1 MLDII
6 RDAPLGQFL
15 RWVTHDRML
24 LYPDER
30 EGFVLPKLASGAPLE
45 KDVPDP
51 EESEPVTAEPPKA
64 EKQDLEKNDPERVDD
79 GQSGPEVADPEK
91 TESVGGPSTHPLT
104 RLEGDAALEP
114 TLSRQHS
121 LLFTEERLAL
131 DQQLELEKTKSKPIS
146 LHKSADG
153 TILVDW
159 YTTDDPE
166 NPQNWT
172 KAKKLFV
179 LVQICLYTFAMY
191 GGSSIYVVSEG
202 GVMQR
207 FGVSEAAAAMGL
219 SIYVIGYGVGPLLF
233 APLCEIP
240 AIGRNGVYTPA
251 FILFVII
258 CVPTAVV
265 DNYAGLLVLRFLQ
278 GFLCSPCLANGA
290 ASVGDMFSLLML
302 PVYLSSWTAACFWGP
317 ALGPVVASF
326 AVTAEGWRWSLWELL
341 WMSAPIL
348 VVYLIAFPE
357 TSGATI
363 LRRRAA
369 RLRKL
374 TGRTDLRSQS
384 EIDQEHMKYSE
395 VFFDAIIKPL
405 EIMIKDPAVAYTN
418 IYSALLYGVYYSF
431 FEAFPL
437 VYVAIYGF
445 NLGELGLTFL
455 SIGVACMIGVVI
467 YNTYLLVYLVPDIIK
482 HGLRAPEHRLVP
494 ALFGVCT
501 LPAGLF
507 MFGWTSRHGVHWIVS
522 LIGVVIVVGSNFVI
536 FQCIFVYLPLS
547 YPRYTASLLASND
560 LFRALFA
567 AGCVIFSR
575 PMFKNLGIGP
585 GNSLLAGLSCVG
597 LVGMFL
603 LWRFGAKLRARSKF
617 AVS

>member
-1 MLDII
+1 MLDTI
-6 RDAPLGQFL
+6 RDAPVGQFL
-15 RWVTHDRML
+15 RWLTRNRIL
-24 LYPDER
+24 LYPDEQQ
-30 EGFVLPKLASGAPLE
+30 GFVLPKLASGTPLQKEVAAP
-45 KDVPDP
+45 D
-51 EESEPVTAEPPKA
+51 ESEHETDEQEKKTSQAPEAEKA
-64 EKQDLEKNDPERVDD
+64 EEAKFVPGL
-79 GQSGPEVADPEK
+79 ADS
-91 TESVGGPSTHPLT
+91 ESAAPAGEPSTRPT
-104 RLEGDAALEP
+104 ERTERENALEP
-114 TLSRQHS
+114 SLSRQQSHP
-121 LLFTEERLAL
+121 FTEERFSL
-131 DQQLELEKTKSKPIS
+131 DQQLEIEKTRSKPIS

-153 TILVDW
+153 TILIDW

-166 NPQNWT
+166 NPQNWSQS
-172 KAKKLFV
+172 KKLFV
-179 LVQICLYTFAMY
+179 LGQICLYTFAMY
-191 GGSSIYVVSEG
+191 GGSSIYVVSER

-207 FGVSEAAAAMGL
+207 FGVGEAAAAMGL
-219 SIYVIGYGVGPLLF
+219 SMYVIGYGIGPLLF

-265 DNYAGLLVLRFLQ
+265 DNYAGLLVLRFIQ
-278 GFLCSPCLANGA
+278 GFLSSPCLANGA

-341 WMSAPIL
+341 WLSAPIL
-348 VVYLIAFPE
+348 VLYLIAFPE
-357 TSGATI
+357 TSSATI
-363 LRRRAA
+363 LQRRAA

-374 TGRTDLRSQS
+374 TGRTDLRSWS
-384 EIDQEHMKYSE
+384 EIEQDHMKYSE

-405 EIMIKDPAVAYTN
+405 EIMIKDPAVGFTN

-431 FEAFPL
+431 FEAFQL
-437 VYVAIYGF
+437 VYMGIYGF
-445 NLGELGLTFL
+445 NLGELGLTFI
-455 SIGVACMIGVVI
+455 SIGVATMAAVVV
-467 YNTYLLVYLVPDIIK
+467 YNTYLLVYLVPDIVK
-482 HGLRAPEHRLVP
+482 NGLRAPEHRLVP

-507 MFGWTSRHGVHWIVS
+507 LFGWTSRHGVHWMVS
-522 LIGVVIVVGSNFVI
+522 MMGVVIVVSSNFVI
-536 FQCIFVYLPLS
+536 FQCVFVYLPLS

-567 AGCVIFSR
+567 AGCVVFSR
-575 PMFKNLGIGP
+575 PMFANLGIGP
-585 GNSLLAGLSCVG
+585 ASSLLAGLSCVG

-603 LWRFGAKLRARSKF
+603 LWHCGAKLRARSKF
-617 AVS
+617 AAS

>member
-1 MLDII
+1 MLDTI

-15 RWVTHDRML
+15 RWIAQNRIL

-30 EGFVLPKLASGAPLE
+30 EGFVLPKLASGTSVE
-45 KDVPDP
+45 DVANPDNSVSDPVEAQKESP
-51 EESEPVTAEPPKA
+51 ETQSSEKA
-64 EKQDLEKNDPERVDD
+64 EDSRPDSELADLEKA
-79 GQSGPEVADPEK
+79 GGS
-91 TESVGGPSTHPLT
+91 SGPSTRPT
-104 RLEGDAALEP
+104 RRSNDENLEP
-114 TLSRQHS
+114 SLARQRSLS
-121 LLFTEERLAL
+121 FTEERYAL
-131 DQQLELEKTKSKPIS
+131 DQQLELEKTNSKPIS

-166 NPQNWT
+166 NPQNWSQT
-172 KAKKLFV
+172 KKLFI
-179 LVQICLYTFAMY
+179 LVQICLYTFA
-191 GGSSIYVVSEG
+191 I
-202 GVMQR
+202 GVMHR
-207 FGVSEAAAAMGL
+207 FGVGEAAAGMGL
-219 SIYVIGYGVGPLLF
+219 AIYVIGYGVGPLLF

-251 FILFVII
+251 FILFTII
-258 CVPTAVV
+258 CIPTAVV

-278 GFLCSPCLANGA
+278 GFLSSPCLANGA
-290 ASVGDMFSLLML
+290 ASVSDMFSLLLL
-302 PVYLSSWTAACFWGP
+302 PVYLSSWTGACFWGP
-317 ALGPVVASF
+317 ALGPVMASY
-326 AVTAEGWRWSLWELL
+326 AVSAKGWRWSLWELL
-341 WMSAPIL
+341 WLSAPIL

-405 EIMIKDPAVAYTN
+405 EIMMKDPAVAYTN
-418 IYSALLYGVYYSF
+418 LYSALLYGIYYSF

-437 VYVAIYGF
+437 VYVGIYGF
-445 NLGELGLTFL
+445 NLGELGLTFVT
-455 SIGVACMIGVVI
+455 IGVGCTIAVVV
-467 YNTYLLVYLVPDIIK
+467 YNTYLLLYLVPDIIK
-482 HGLRAPEHRLVP
+482 NGLRAPEHRLVP

-522 LIGVVIVVGSNFVI
+522 TIGVIIVVCSNFVI

-560 LFRALFA
+560 LFRSLFA
-567 AGCVIFSR
+567 AGTVIFSR
-575 PMFKNLGIGP
+575 PMFVNLGIGP
-585 GNSLLAGLSCVG
+585 GISLLAGLACAGV
-597 LVGMFL
+597 VGMFL
-603 LWRFGAKLRARSKF
+603 LWRIGGMLRARSKF
-617 AVS
+617 AVG

>member
-1 MLDII
+1 MLDTI

-15 RWVTHDRML
+15 RLVTRNRIL

-30 EGFVLPKLASGAPLE
+30 EGFVLPKLASGAPLQ

-51 EESEPVTAEPPKA
+51 DDSEPETAGPEKEVPQTAEPEKA
-64 EKQDLEKNDPERVDD
+64 EDAKPE
-79 GQSGPEVADPEK
+79 SEVADPEK
-91 TESVGGPSTHPLT
+91 AEPVGEPSALAT
-104 RLEGDAALEP
+104 RRPEGGSALEP
-114 TLSRQHS
+114 SLSRQQS
-121 LLFTEERLAL
+121 LPFTEERLAL
-131 DQQLELEKTKSKPIS
+131 DRQLELERTRSTPIS

-166 NPQNWT
+166 NPQNWSQ
-172 KAKKLFV
+172 AKKLFV

-191 GGSSIYVVSEG
+191 GGSSIYVVGES

-207 FGVSEAAAAMGL
+207 FGVSQAAAALGL
-219 SIYVIGYGVGPLLF
+219 SMYVIGYGVGPLLF

-240 AIGRNGVYTPA
+240 AVGRNGVYTPA

-258 CVPTAVV
+258 CIPTAVV

-278 GFLCSPCLANGA
+278 GFLSSPCLANGA

-326 AVTAEGWRWSLWELL
+326 AVSAEGWRWSLWELL
-341 WMSAPIL
+341 WLSAPIL
-348 VVYLIAFPE
+348 VVYLITFPE

-395 VFFDAIIKPL
+395 VFADAIIKPL
-405 EIMIKDPAVAYTN
+405 EITIKDPAVAYTN
-418 IYSALLYGVYYSF
+418 IYTALLYGVYYSF

-437 VYVAIYGF
+437 VYIGIYGF

-494 ALFGVCT
+494 ALFGVCI
-501 LPAGLF
+501 LPAALF
-507 MFGWTSRHGVHWIVS
+507 MFGKSTSPQSTVHSPPWLLFQLLRVEANPLHPLKGLEGDTLTPSSRH
-522 LIGVVIVVGSNFVI
+522 NT
-536 FQCIFVYLPLS
+536 Q
-547 YPRYTASLLASND
+547 
-560 LFRALFA
+560 
-567 AGCVIFSR
+567 AGPPATVCT
-575 PMFKNLGIGP
+575 G
-585 GNSLLAGLSCVG
+585 
-597 LVGMFL
+597 
-603 LWRFGAKLRARSKF
+603 
-617 AVS
+617 

>member
-1 MLDII
+1 MLDTI

-15 RWVTHDRML
+15 RWITQNRIL

-30 EGFVLPKLASGAPLE
+30 EGFVLPKLASGTSVE
-45 KDVPDP
+45 DVTNPDNSVSDPVEAQKESP
-51 EESEPVTAEPPKA
+51 ETQSSEKA
-64 EKQDLEKNDPERVDD
+64 EDSRPDSELADLEKA
-79 GQSGPEVADPEK
+79 GGS
-91 TESVGGPSTHPLT
+91 SGPSTRPT
-104 RLEGDAALEP
+104 RRSNDENLEP
-114 TLSRQHS
+114 SLARQRSLS
-121 LLFTEERLAL
+121 FTEERYAL
-131 DQQLELEKTKSKPIS
+131 DQQLELEKTNSKPIS
-146 LHKSADG
+146 LYKSADG

-166 NPQNWT
+166 NPQNWSQ
-172 KAKKLFV
+172 AKKLFI
-179 LVQICLYTFAMY
+179 LVQIC
-191 GGSSIYVVSEG
+191 
-202 GVMQR
+202 GVMHR
-207 FGVSEAAAAMGL
+207 FGVGEAAAAMGL
-219 SIYVIGYGVGPLLF
+219 AIYVIGYGVGPLLF

-251 FILFVII
+251 FILFTII
-258 CVPTAVV
+258 CIPTAVV

-278 GFLCSPCLANGA
+278 GFLSSPCLANGA
-290 ASVGDMFSLLML
+290 ASVSDMFSLLLL
-302 PVYLSSWTAACFWGP
+302 PVYLSSWTGACFWGP
-317 ALGPVVASF
+317 ALGPVMASY
-326 AVTAEGWRWSLWELL
+326 AVSAKGWRWSLWELL
-341 WMSAPIL
+341 WLSAPIL

-405 EIMIKDPAVAYTN
+405 EIMMKDPAVAYTN
-418 IYSALLYGVYYSF
+418 LYSALLYGIYYSF

-437 VYVAIYGF
+437 VYVGIYGF
-445 NLGELGLTFL
+445 NLGELGLTFVT
-455 SIGVACMIGVVI
+455 IGVGCTIAVVV
-467 YNTYLLVYLVPDIIK
+467 YNTYLLLYLVPDIIK
-482 HGLRAPEHRLVP
+482 NGLRAPEHRLVP

-522 LIGVVIVVGSNFVI
+522 TIGVIIVVCSNFVI

-560 LFRALFA
+560 LFRSLFA
-567 AGCVIFSR
+567 AGTVIFSR
-575 PMFKNLGIGP
+575 PMFVNLGIGP
-585 GNSLLAGLSCVG
+585 GISLLAGLACAGV
-597 LVGMFL
+597 VGMFL
-603 LWRFGAKLRARSKF
+603 LWRIGGMLRARSKF
-617 AVS
+617 AVG

>member
-1 MLDII
+1 MLDTI

-15 RWVTHDRML
+15 RWLTQNRIL
-24 LYPDER
+24 LFPDER
-30 EGFVLPKLASGAPLE
+30 EGFVLPKLASGTSVE
-45 KDVPDP
+45 DVANPDNSVSDPVEAQKEGP
-51 EESEPVTAEPPKA
+51 ETHGSEKA
-64 EKQDLEKNDPERVDD
+64 EDSGPKSELADLEKA
-79 GQSGPEVADPEK
+79 GGS
-91 TESVGGPSTHPLT
+91 SGPSTRPT
-104 RLEGDAALEP
+104 RRSNDENLEP
-114 TLSRQHS
+114 SLARQRSLS
-121 LLFTEERLAL
+121 FTEERYAL
-131 DQQLELEKTKSKPIS
+131 DQQLELEKTRSKPIS

-166 NPQNWT
+166 NPQNWSQ
-172 KAKKLFV
+172 AKKLFI
-179 LVQICLYTFAMY
+179 LVQIWYFLSMILAAQRLRPRNSRKVCSLYTFA
-191 GGSSIYVVSEG
+191 I

-207 FGVSEAAAAMGL
+207 FGVGEAAAGMGL
-219 SIYVIGYGVGPLLF
+219 AIYVIGYGVGPLLF

-251 FILFVII
+251 FILFTII
-258 CVPTAVV
+258 CIPTAVV

-278 GFLCSPCLANGA
+278 GFLSSPCLANGA
-290 ASVGDMFSLLML
+290 ASVSDMFSLLLL
-302 PVYLSSWTAACFWGP
+302 PVYLSSWTGACFWGP
-317 ALGPVVASF
+317 ALGPVMASY
-326 AVTAEGWRWSLWELL
+326 AVSAKGWRWSLWELL
-341 WMSAPIL
+341 WLSAPIL

-418 IYSALLYGVYYSF
+418 LY
-431 FEAFPL
+431 AFPL
-437 VYVAIYGF
+437 VYTAIYGF
-445 NLGELGLTFL
+445 NLGELGLTFVT
-455 SIGVACMIGVVI
+455 IGVGCTIAVVV
-467 YNTYLLVYLVPDIIK
+467 YNTYLLLYLVPDIIK
-482 HGLRAPEHRLVP
+482 NGLRAPEHRLVP

-522 LIGVVIVVGSNFVI
+522 IIGVIIVVCSNFVI

-560 LFRALFA
+560 LFRSLFA
-567 AGCVIFSR
+567 AGTVIFSR
-575 PMFKNLGIGP
+575 PMFINLGIGP
-585 GNSLLAGLSCVG
+585 GISLLAGLACVG
-597 LVGMFL
+597 VVGMFL
-603 LWRFGAKLRARSKF
+603 LWRMGGMLRARSKF
-617 AVS
+617 AVG

>member
-1 MLDII
+1 MLDTI

-15 RWVTHDRML
+15 RLVTRNRIL

-30 EGFVLPKLASGAPLE
+30 EGFVLPKLASGAPLQ

-51 EESEPVTAEPPKA
+51 DDSEPETAGPEKEVPQTAEPEKA
-64 EKQDLEKNDPERVDD
+64 EDAKPE
-79 GQSGPEVADPEK
+79 SEVADPEK
-91 TESVGGPSTHPLT
+91 AEPVGEPSALAT
-104 RLEGDAALEP
+104 RRPEGGSALEP
-114 TLSRQHS
+114 SLSRQQS
-121 LLFTEERLAL
+121 LPFTEERLAL
-131 DQQLELEKTKSKPIS
+131 DRQLELERTRSTPIS

-166 NPQNWT
+166 NPQNWSQ
-172 KAKKLFV
+172 AKKLFV

-191 GGSSIYVVSEG
+191 GGSSIYVVGES

-207 FGVSEAAAAMGL
+207 FGVSQAAAALGL
-219 SIYVIGYGVGPLLF
+219 SMYVIGYGVGPLLF

-240 AIGRNGVYTPA
+240 AVGRNGVYTPA

-258 CVPTAVV
+258 CIPTAVV

-278 GFLCSPCLANGA
+278 GFLSSPCLANGA

-326 AVTAEGWRWSLWELL
+326 AVSAEGWRWSLWELL
-341 WMSAPIL
+341 WLSAPIL
-348 VVYLIAFPE
+348 VVYLITFPE

-395 VFFDAIIKPL
+395 VFADAIIKPL
-405 EIMIKDPAVAYTN
+405 EITIKDPAVAYTN
-418 IYSALLYGVYYSF
+418 IYTALLYGVYYSF

-437 VYVAIYGF
+437 VYIGIYGF

-494 ALFGVCT
+494 ALFGVCI
-501 LPAGLF
+501 LPAALF

-522 LIGVVIVVGSNFVI
+522 MLAVVIVVGANFVI
-536 FQCIFVYLPLS
+536 FQCVFVYLPLS

-575 PMFKNLGIGP
+575 PMFVNLGIGP
-585 GNSLLAGLSCVG
+585 GASLLAGLACAGV
-597 LVGMFL
+597 VGMFI
-603 LWRFGAKLRARSKF
+603 LWKFGGKLRARSKF
-617 AVS
+617 ATS

>member
-1 MLDII
+1 MLDTI

-15 RWVTHDRML
+15 RWVTHNRIL

-30 EGFVLPKLASGAPLE
+30 PGFVLPKLSSGDPLQ
-45 KDVPDP
+45 KDIPEPD
-51 EESEPVTAEPPKA
+51 ESEPEAAEP
-64 EKQDLEKNDPERVDD
+64 EKQTSETPGDAQAEEAKFE
-79 GQSGPEVADPEK
+79 SGVVDPEK
-91 TESVGGPSTHPLT
+91 AEADGEASTRPMERAEGG
-104 RLEGDAALEP
+104 GALEP

-121 LLFTEERLAL
+121 LPFTEERLAL
-131 DQQLELEKTKSKPIS
+131 DRQLELEKTRSKPIS
-146 LHKSADG
+146 LHRSADG

-166 NPQNWT
+166 NPQNWSQ
-172 KAKKLFV
+172 AKKLFV

-191 GGSSIYVVSEG
+191 GGSSIYVVSES

-219 SIYVIGYGVGPLLF
+219 AIYVIGYGIGPLLF

-258 CVPTAVV
+258 CIPTAVV

-278 GFLCSPCLANGA
+278 GFLSSPCLANGA
-290 ASVGDMFSLLML
+290 ASVGDMFSLLIL

-317 ALGPVVASF
+317 ALGPAISSF

-341 WMSAPIL
+341 WLSAPIL
-348 VVYLIAFPE
+348 VVYLISFPE
-357 TSGATI
+357 TSSATI

-369 RLRKL
+369 RLRRL

-384 EIDQEHMKYSE
+384 EIEQAHMKYSE

-405 EIMIKDPAVAYTN
+405 EIMMKDPAVFFTN
-418 IYSALLYGVYYSF
+418 IYSSLLYGIYYSF

-437 VYVAIYGF
+437 VYISIYGF
-445 NLGELGLTFL
+445 NLGELGLTFI
-455 SIGVACMIGVVI
+455 SIGVATTIAVII

-482 HGLRAPEHRLVP
+482 NGLRAPEHRLVP
-494 ALFGVCT
+494 ALFAVCV

-507 MFGWTSRHGVHWIVS
+507 MFGWTSRHGVHWMASIV
-522 LIGVVIVVGSNFVI
+522 GVMIVVGSNFII

-567 AGCVIFSR
+567 AGCVEFSR

-585 GNSLLAGLSCVG
+585 GNSLLAGLACGGV
-597 LVGMFL
+597 VGMFL